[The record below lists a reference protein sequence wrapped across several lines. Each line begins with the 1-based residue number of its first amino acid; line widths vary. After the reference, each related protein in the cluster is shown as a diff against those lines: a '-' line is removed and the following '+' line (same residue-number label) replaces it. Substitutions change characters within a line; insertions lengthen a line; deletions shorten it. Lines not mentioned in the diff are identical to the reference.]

1 VGSKGSQTSTS
12 TYKPP
17 KEVMDN
23 YRYVTDL
30 AKQVAATPYE
40 RYKGELVAG
49 MTPTQ
54 MAGIQNVNQAQGM
67 ALPYYQEATSLA
79 SDAATAGDTR
89 NFKQSDIDTYMSPY
103 LNNVVGSTMA
113 NLEEQNKRQRQDL
126 VGTAISRG
134 AFGGDRGKIAEA
146 ELNRQQGLSTGKT
159 LSDLLQ
165 GGYSQALGQ
174 FNQGIANKFTGAG
187 QIAGYGTGAQQSVLQ
202 GAQAQMAA
210 GAQQQAVRQ
219 AQDTANYQQFQQQ
232 QAYPFQT
239 SQYLANITQGIGAQ
253 SGGTSTQTQPG
264 PSMGGQVL
272 GFATAMAGMPW
283 SDIRLKENVGVIGKT
298 FDGQPIYKYN
308 LKGQEQT
315 QIGLMAQDVEKRN
328 PDAVHQYKGFKKV
341 DYDAA
346 THDAEKR
353 GHFAFGGVVP
363 RYADGG
369 SINDIIQSLQ
379 DYQEPGATPLPY
391 GQYGAPYGSNKS
403 PIFPKEAL
411 KGLGGMGRGQTPAG
425 AEENYIPRAP
435 RIQEQESPVDA
446 LKKGLQAMSP
456 AQTANLKSNMGSL
469 GLGSKGKTLYTAPI
483 GPSSTGDPMQAGLVS
498 KKDESVLEHGL
509 NYLFPSLFK
518 NHGGGVVGRN
528 HYEDGGAPTYKVQPQ
543 NVEDMPQY
551 QQALLQ
557 AIYGPESGGRY
568 DIMQGGKETFDTSGP
583 HPNRV
588 AQGGESTAAGAGQ
601 FINSTWN
608 DVTGG
613 APMTKPYQD
622 AATLALA
629 KRDFNRRTGQDLD
642 TVLQEQGV
650 TPDVLKALSPTWV
663 ALANKPASGAVAAG
677 DMSRGP
683 GLVPPDGEAQP
694 SSLLER
700 VTGMKLSEEAR
711 SGLLAAG
718 LGMMASRSPF
728 MGVAIG
734 EGGLGGLQT
743 YYNALANKR
752 AGEKQQAETEV
763 AKRTV
768 AVSEAGV
775 PIERQR
781 VDIDQKAKNLEA
793 YKFWIASFVPVPQK
807 DGSILYRDQS
817 GQLIDEKT
825 YRERISSALN
835 SLGLAPFEVS
845 TPKSNTSTTA
855 ADSALGGVNKPTTE
869 APTAGGVV
877 PSAVEPPKEVV
888 QSAPKFVREEDL
900 LNPPLAAAKVG
911 TQTENVP
918 VNTPNEKMVI
928 DADNPT
934 ILDRLA
940 NEQMKIMKTY
950 EDRGLTA
957 PPSAKTLYDS
967 YVARRTAI
975 LEGKQP
981 VEFKDGTAGIYP
993 AVKEAKLAET
1003 AETEAAKALRGQ
1015 GDKILAEANA
1025 SRSAAYSMQMRLDGM
1040 RESIKQLPEEG
1051 WLSLGYMAPERLE
1064 VAKGI
1069 NFFGAFLKDF
1079 TGREIYAPIDP
1090 QALGAAEDVF
1100 KNTFKLATDMAQQL
1114 GREPGFILERIQQAN
1129 PGIENSK
1136 MGYDRIAAGMQATA
1150 QYAIEKANFQEKW
1163 YDDHKGNMSGSETAF
1178 HEANPP
1184 EKYIRLAI
1192 VSTIPPEKVE
1202 KFVNYATKFKGYDL
1216 SKAKTIFDKEYGKGV
1231 SDIVLGK

>member
-1 VGSKGSQTSTS
+1 MGSKGSQTSTS
-12 TYKPP
+12 TYTPP
-17 KEVMDN
+17 KEVMEN

-30 AKQVAATPYE
+30 AKQVANTPYE

-54 MAGIQNVNQAQGM
+54 KAGIQNVNRAQGM
-67 ALPYYQEATSLA
+67 ALPYFKRANNLA
-79 SDAATAGDTR
+79 YDAATAGDTK
-89 NFKQSDIDTYMSPY
+89 NFGQEDIDPYMSPY

-219 AQDTANYQQFQQQ
+219 AQDTADYQQFLQQ

-264 PSMGGQVL
+264 PSMGGSVL

-308 LKGQEQT
+308 LKGEDHT

-328 PDAVHQYKGFKKV
+328 PDAVHEYKGFKKV
-341 DYDAA
+341 DYEEA
-346 THDAEKR
+346 TRDAEKR
-353 GHFAFGGVVP
+353 GHFAYGGVVP
-363 RYADGG
+363 HYADGG

-379 DYQEPGATPLPY
+379 DYQEPGASPLPY

-411 KGLGGMGRGQTPAG
+411 AGLGGMGRGQPPAG
-425 AEENYIPRAP
+425 AGGSGIPRAP
-435 RIQEQESPVDA
+435 EIQEQTSPVDA

-456 AQTANLKSNMGSL
+456 EQTANLKSNMGSL

-528 HYEDGGAPTYKVQPQ
+528 HYEDGGAPTYKIQPQ
-543 NVEDMPQY
+543 NVEDMPLY

-642 TVLQEQGV
+642 TVLQEKGV

-700 VTGMKLSEEAR
+700 VTGMKLSDEAR
-711 SGLLAAG
+711 SGILAAG

-752 AGEKQQAETEV
+752 AGEKQRSEIDV
-763 AKRTV
+763 AGRTV
-768 AVSEAGV
+768 AVAEAGIPIQQQTSNVQAQTAMSAFLTMLKQQASGYALASLPVPEYLKKQIEEVTKQLSNFNLSTSPKGGVVAQKTDFTPQGGLVPSVDEKPLVDATVKPAEVKPETLLTSPVQPKTETVTPAVPVVPDANATVPPKVEPTVTQPTTDTSKIDEGKQFLSALLPERNPEYLLEQARKNANNPDVVKSFIDRANAAQESLDEQGGAIINGKFV
-775 PIERQR
+775 PIPGKVSAEALKAQTIEGAKLREAQLVVNETDLRDKYVAR
-781 VDIDQKAKNLEA
+781 VP
-793 YKFWIASFVPVPQK
+793 IASNITALEQ
-807 DGSILYRDQS
+807 ILERFQT
-817 GQLIDEKT
+817 GQLSDVIT
-825 YRERISSALN
+825 QIPAI
-835 SLGLAPFEVS
+835 A
-845 TPKSNTSTTA
+845 
-855 ADSALGGVNKPTTE
+855 SALGI
-869 APTAGGVV
+869 
-877 PSAVEPPKEVV
+877 
-888 QSAPKFVREEDL
+888 
-900 LNPPLAAAKVG
+900 KVD
-911 TQTENVP
+911 P
-918 VNTPNEKMVI
+918 DK
-928 DADNPT
+928 
-934 ILDRLA
+934 
-940 NEQMKIMKTY
+940 
-950 EDRGLTA
+950 
-957 PPSAKTLYDS
+957 
-967 YVARRTAI
+967 
-975 LEGKQP
+975 LETRAQQ
-981 VEFKDGTAGIYP
+981 E
-993 AVKEAKLAET
+993 
-1003 AETEAAKALRGQ
+1003 
-1015 GDKILAEANA
+1015 
-1025 SRSAAYSMQMRLDGM
+1025 
-1040 RESIKQLPEEG
+1040 
-1051 WLSLGYMAPERLE
+1051 
-1064 VAKGI
+1064 
-1069 NFFGAFLKDF
+1069 AFLKSSLQLMF
-1079 TGREIYAPIDP
+1079 N
-1090 QALGAAEDVF
+1090 QVKALGARVLVSEIDNMKRATPDPNLQPAANRTILGQMKGALLAEDKF
-1100 KNTFKLATDMAQQL
+1100 YDDFQNW
-1114 GREPGFILERIQQAN
+1114 RS
-1129 PGIENSK
+1129 SK
-1136 MGYDRIAAGMQATA
+1136 GSYTSQEYDRFMIDWKKSNPLESFVEEAKANTPVRGDLPPPDQMKKGYKYIIPADKMTPEKQA
-1150 QYAIEKANFQEKW
+1150 QYPNGAVVTWNGQGFENERPVQ
-1163 YDDHKGNMSGSETAF
+1163 
-1178 HEANPP
+1178 
-1184 EKYIRLAI
+1184 
-1192 VSTIPPEKVE
+1192 
-1202 KFVNYATKFKGYDL
+1202 
-1216 SKAKTIFDKEYGKGV
+1216 
-1231 SDIVLGK
+1231 

>member
-1 VGSKGSQTSTS
+1 MGSKGSQTSTS

-17 KEVMDN
+17 KEVLEN
-23 YRYVTDL
+23 YKYVTDL
-30 AKQVAATPYE
+30 AKQVSQTPYQG
-40 RYKGELVAG
+40 YQGELVAG

-67 ALPYYQEATSLA
+67 ALPYYQQATSLA

-219 AQDTANYQQFQQQ
+219 AQNTADYQQFLQQ
-232 QAYPFQT
+232 QAYPFQST
-239 SQYLANITQGIGAQ
+239 QFLANITQGIGGQ
-253 SGGTSTQTQPG
+253 SGGTSTTTQPG
-264 PSMGGQVL
+264 PSMGGQAL

-308 LKGQEQT
+308 LKGEDHT

-341 DYDAA
+341 DYEEA
-346 THDAEKR
+346 TRDAEKR
-353 GHFAFGGVVP
+353 GHFAYGGVVP
-363 RYADGG
+363 HYADGG

-379 DYQEPGATPLPY
+379 DYQEPGASPLPY
-391 GQYGAPYGSNKS
+391 GQYGAPYGSSKS
-403 PIFPKEAL
+403 PIFPKESLA
-411 KGLGGMGRGQTPAG
+411 GLGGMGRSQPPTGAG
-425 AEENYIPRAP
+425 GSGIPRAP
-435 RIQEQESPVDA
+435 EIQEQTSPVDA

-456 AQTANLKSNMGSL
+456 AQTANLQSNMGSL

-483 GPSSTGDPMQAGLVS
+483 GPSTTGDPMQAGLVP

-543 NVEDMPQY
+543 NLEDMPQY
-551 QQALLQ
+551 QQALLK

-629 KRDFNRRTGQDLD
+629 KRDFKRRTGQDLD

-677 DMSRGP
+677 DMSRGA

-700 VTGMKLSEEAR
+700 VTGMKLSDEAR
-711 SGLLAAG
+711 SGILAAG

-752 AGEKQQAETEV
+752 AGEKQKSEIDVAGRTVSVAEAGIPIQQQTSNIQAQTAMSTFLAMLKNQASGYALAGLPVPEELKKQIEETTKQLSNFNLSTSPTGGVVAPKTDFTPRGGLVPSADEKPSVDTTVKTAEVKPETLLTPPVQPKAETVTPAVPVVTDATTANANVPPKVEPTV
-763 AKRTV
+763 TQPTTDIAKPDEGKAFLDALPPDKNPEYLRAQARKNANNPDV
-768 AVSEAGV
+768 VKSFL
-775 PIERQR
+775 ERADAAQNSL
-781 VDIDQKAKNLEA
+781 DEQGGAIINGK
-793 YKFWIASFVPVPQK
+793 FVPVPGKVAAEADKTRIIEGTKLRETELVKNETDLRDKYVARVPIASNIVALEQ
-807 DGSILYRDQS
+807 ILEKFQT
-817 GQLIDEKT
+817 GQLNDVIT
-825 YRERISSALN
+825 QIPAI
-835 SLGLAPFEVS
+835 A
-845 TPKSNTSTTA
+845 
-855 ADSALGGVNKPTTE
+855 SALGIEVD
-869 APTAGGVV
+869 
-877 PSAVEPPKEVV
+877 PSK
-888 QSAPKFVREEDL
+888 
-900 LNPPLAAAKVG
+900 
-911 TQTENVP
+911 
-918 VNTPNEKMVI
+918 
-928 DADNPT
+928 
-934 ILDRLA
+934 
-940 NEQMKIMKTY
+940 
-950 EDRGLTA
+950 
-957 PPSAKTLYDS
+957 
-967 YVARRTAI
+967 
-975 LEGKQP
+975 LETRAQQ
-981 VEFKDGTAGIYP
+981 E
-993 AVKEAKLAET
+993 
-1003 AETEAAKALRGQ
+1003 
-1015 GDKILAEANA
+1015 
-1025 SRSAAYSMQMRLDGM
+1025 
-1040 RESIKQLPEEG
+1040 
-1051 WLSLGYMAPERLE
+1051 
-1064 VAKGI
+1064 
-1069 NFFGAFLKDF
+1069 AFLKSSLQLMF
-1079 TGREIYAPIDP
+1079 N
-1090 QALGAAEDVF
+1090 QVKALGARVLVSEIDNMKRATPDPNLQPAANRTILGQMKGALLAEDKF
-1100 KNTFKLATDMAQQL
+1100 YDDFQNWRSDKGGSYSAQ
-1114 GREPGFILERIQQAN
+1114 E
-1129 PGIENSK
+1129 
-1136 MGYDRIAAGMQATA
+1136 YDRFMIDWKKSNPLESFVEEAKANTPVRGDLPPPDQMKKGYKYIIPADMMTPERQA
-1150 QYAIEKANFQEKW
+1150 QYPNGAVVTWNGQGFENERPIQ
-1163 YDDHKGNMSGSETAF
+1163 
-1178 HEANPP
+1178 
-1184 EKYIRLAI
+1184 
-1192 VSTIPPEKVE
+1192 
-1202 KFVNYATKFKGYDL
+1202 
-1216 SKAKTIFDKEYGKGV
+1216 
-1231 SDIVLGK
+1231 